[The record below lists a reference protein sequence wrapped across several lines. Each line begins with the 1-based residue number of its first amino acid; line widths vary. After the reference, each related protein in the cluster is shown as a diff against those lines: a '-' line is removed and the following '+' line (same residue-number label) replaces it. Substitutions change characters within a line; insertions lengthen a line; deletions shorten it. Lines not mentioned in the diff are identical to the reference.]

1 MTDESRLLLFRD
13 DVDVTAGIWRQG
25 LPRMTVP
32 TAIAASCKHFLCW
45 LHPGRSPAFVALL
58 HNGAVVYVDAR
69 ADVHGAGGPA
79 NGYFE
84 YMHREGD
91 GDVLFLHFSSRGIP
105 EAMRS
110 TVLRRVDGSAVWRAS
125 MGVLFGA
132 MFRL

>member
-1 MTDESRLLLFRD
+1 M
-13 DVDVTAGIWRQG
+13 
-25 LPRMTVP
+25 
-32 TAIAASCKHFLCW
+32 
-45 LHPGRSPAFVALL
+45 ALL

-110 TVLRRVDGSAVWRAS
+110 TVLRRVDGSAVWRAVGD
-125 MGVLFGA
+125 GVREYTDDDVYIIAQWHIVAVMLS
-132 MFRL
+132 